1 MSHRMIKNIAGV
13 FIGNTLYALAVLLF
27 IVPNGL
33 ITGGST
39 GLSIGAFH
47 LFGIPMTL
55 FLSVFNIMMFLL
67 GFFVLG
73 KTFAFTTLVSTFYYP
88 LILNVF
94 ENTIGYTQMTT
105 DPLLAALLGGVMIG
119 SAIGLVIKCNASTGG
134 MDIPPLIINKK
145 TGIPVSVSMY
155 AFDFL
160 ILLVQIFYTNRE
172 MVLYGIVLVAT
183 YTIIL
188 DKVLVV
194 GKAQTEVMIVSKEY
208 ERINEMIIHELDRG
222 TTMLK
227 SISGYMK
234 NEYPV
239 IMTVISNREL
249 PRLNQ
254 QVLNIDEHAFMIVS
268 KVNEG
273 KGRGFTF
280 KKEYIES

>member
-1 MSHRMIKNIAGV
+1 MNHQMIKNIAGV

-73 KTFAFTTLVSTFYYP
+73 KTFAFTTLISTFYYP

-119 SAIGLVIKCNASTGG
+119 SAIGIVIKCNASTGG

-249 PRLNQ
+249 PKLNHL
-254 QVLNIDEHAFMIVS
+254 VLNIDEHAFMVVS
-268 KVNEG
+268 KVNEV